1 MKKIALLAFLKS
13 ALAQPTGE
21 IINVPVKESIEK
33 LKSYSIFA
41 GFVLSLV
48 TIAFIVILYY
58 IYRKRKLK
66 GKKVSIKKSK
76 KRIKK

>member
-1 MKKIALLAFLKS
+1 MKKIALFAFLKS

-21 IINVPVKESIEK
+21 IINIPVKESIEK

-48 TIAFIVILYY
+48 TIAFIVVLYY

-66 GKKVSIKKSK
+66 GKKFLLKRAKKE
-76 KRIKK
+76 